1 MSDAALDRMPGDAA
15 SPEASRALA
24 FALCAFAA
32 IGALLLLVSGELL
45 NDPDSHWHIAIG
57 RWIVENR
64 AFPRA
69 DLWSHTARGQDWIA
83 KEWLSQVLLYAAH
96 HLAGWRGVTLLATL
110 ATASSMAMIAAWLSL
125 RLRATLVVGVLALIL
140 VLASPSIMARPH
152 VLVLPLTTLWTL
164 GLLTALE
171 RRATPPWWLLG
182 VMVAWAN
189 AHAGF
194 TIGFVSA
201 GLLGLEAVRKAGA
214 AWFQTGLQ
222 WAAFLLLALACS
234 CLTPY
239 GAEAY
244 LVTFKLFGSG
254 EPLGYLT
261 EWRPLERDMAGLA
274 AMGLLAALLCG
285 LCANPWRNLLRIIL
299 IAILG
304 WMMLRYSRF
313 ALVFAFTAPLVAA
326 TPLAQRFVGLAA
338 EAADGAAAR
347 TLPFLAT
354 VMAAI
359 LIAVAMLAP
368 APVPSPKSTP
378 VAALAEARA
387 AGLKGPVYNDYNFGG
402 YLISQGVPTFVDGRT
417 DQLFLGGFLTA
428 LERARTSPAPD
439 TLLALLQSHQVTW
452 ALVTTG
458 QADASLLD
466 RAGWR
471 TIHRDSVA
479 TVLAAPGL

>member
-1 MSDAALDRMPGDAA
+1 MSDAAIDRMPGAVA
-15 SPEASRALA
+15 SPKASRALA
-24 FALCAFAA
+24 FALCAFTAVSC
-32 IGALLLLVSGELL
+32 LLLLVAGELL

-64 AFPRA
+64 AFPRT
-69 DLWSHTARGQDWIA
+69 DLWSHTAAGQSWIA
-83 KEWLSQVLLYAAH
+83 KEWLSQVLLHAAH
-96 HLAGWRGVTLLATL
+96 HLAGWRGVTLLAIL
-110 ATASSMAMIAAWLSL
+110 AAAGSMAMIAGWLAL

-140 VLASPSIMARPH
+140 ALASPSIMARPH
-152 VLVLPLTTLWTL
+152 VLALLLLTLWTL

-171 RRATPPWWLLG
+171 RRTTPPWWLLG
-182 VMVAWAN
+182 VMVIWAN

-194 TIGFVSA
+194 TIGFVIA

-214 AWFQTGLQ
+214 AWFHTGLQ

-261 EWRPLERDMAGLA
+261 EWQPLERDMAGLA
-274 AMGLLAALLCG
+274 AMGLLAVLLLG
-285 LCANPWRNLLRIIL
+285 LGANPWRNLMRIIL

-313 ALVFAFTAPLVAA
+313 ALVFAFTAPLIAA
-326 TPLAQRFVGLAA
+326 TPLAQRFAGLAA
-338 EAADGAAAR
+338 EVADGATAR
-347 TLPFLAT
+347 MLPFLAAG
-354 VMAAI
+354 AAVI
-359 LIAVAMLAP
+359 LIAVALVAP
-368 APVPSPKSTP
+368 APLPSPRSTP
-378 VAALAEARA
+378 APALSAARA

-428 LERARTSPAPD
+428 LERARTSPSPEA
-439 TLLALLQSHQVTW
+439 LLVLLQSRQATW
-452 ALVTTG
+452 ALVATG
-458 QADASLLD
+458 QAEAGLLD

-471 TIHRDSVA
+471 TIYRDSVA
-479 TVLAAPGL
+479 TVLAAPGP

>member
-1 MSDAALDRMPGDAA
+1 MSDAAIDRMPGAAA
-15 SPEASRALA
+15 SPETSRALA
-24 FALCAFAA
+24 FALCAFTAVS
-32 IGALLLLVSGELL
+32 ALLLMVAGGLL

-69 DLWSHTARGQDWIA
+69 DLWSHTAAGQGWIA
-83 KEWLSQVLLYAAH
+83 KEWLSQVLLHAAH
-96 HLAGWRGVTLLATL
+96 HLAGWRGVTLLAIL
-110 ATASSMAMIAAWLSL
+110 ATAGSIAMIAAWLSL
-125 RLRATLVVGVLALIL
+125 RLRATLVVGVLALVL
-140 VLASPSIMARPH
+140 VLASPSVMARPH
-152 VLVLPLTTLWTL
+152 VVALPLMTLWTL

-171 RRATPPWWLLG
+171 RRTTPPWWLLG
-182 VMVAWAN
+182 IMVVWAN

-194 TIGFVSA
+194 TIGFVIA

-222 WAAFLLLALACS
+222 WAAFLLLALAGS

-244 LVTFKLFGSG
+244 FVTFKLFGSG

-261 EWRPLERDMAGLA
+261 EWQPLERDMAGLA

-285 LCANPWRNLLRIIL
+285 LGANPWRNLMRIIL

-313 ALVFAFTAPLVAA
+313 ALVFAFTAPLIAA
-326 TPLAQRFVGLAA
+326 TPLAQRFAGLAA
-338 EAADGAAAR
+338 EGADGAVAR
-347 TLPFLAT
+347 TWPFLAAG
-354 VMAAI
+354 AAV
-359 LIAVAMLAP
+359 LLMAVAMVAP
-368 APVPSPKSTP
+368 PPLPSPASTP
-378 VAALAEARA
+378 AAALSAAGA

-402 YLISQGVPTFVDGRT
+402 YLIGQGVPTFVDGRT

-428 LERARTSPAPD
+428 LELARTSPAPD
-439 TLLALLQSHQVTW
+439 ALLALLQGRQVTW
-452 ALVTTG
+452 ALVATG
-458 QADASLLD
+458 QAEARLLE

-479 TVLAAPGL
+479 TVLAAPGP